1 MNFYKTVAFIKRD
14 FIILAS
20 YKMAFLTTSLGAVF
34 PLLSYFFIAKLMP
47 SGSTQSIA
55 KYGGD
60 YFSFTLI
67 GIAFTTY
74 FTMAVQEFSALMRRD
89 QMAGCLEALLSSQT
103 DTKSLIFMSAIFKFI
118 HNGTVL
124 IFMFVIAYFFLGF
137 NIAKINIASTILT
150 LLLSFITFISLGIFS
165 AAGTILF
172 KQGEPFGFIF
182 GTLSSLLG
190 GAVFPIALLPFGL
203 KIFSYVIPITYSL
216 DALRLAILQ
225 GYSISMLSQQLIIL
239 TSISIFLLPMSLKFF
254 EWAVEKGKRNGTL
267 MQY

>member
-1 MNFYKTVAFIKRD
+1 MNLYKTFAFIKRD
-14 FIILAS
+14 FIILTS
-20 YKMAFLTTSLGAVF
+20 YKMALLTTTFGAIF

-47 SGSTQSIA
+47 QNSVKSIEI
-55 KYGGD
+55 YGGN

-124 IFMFVIAYFFLGF
+124 IAMFIIAIFFLGF
-137 NIAKINIASTILT
+137 DISKINIASTILT

-203 KIFSYVIPITYSL
+203 KMFSYIIPITYSL

-225 GYSISMLSQQLIIL
+225 GYSISMLWQQLIIL
-239 TSISIFLLPMSLKFF
+239 TSISLFLLPMSLNFF